1 MEPDCFFEK
10 IAVGTYLI
18 KASFVSDSGTVFTIT
33 PNEQTV
39 RVNVENASLT
49 KKFMI
54 TGLTVTGRLVDFD
67 SAPVTGAKVTLNGQT
82 VDTNGNGIYK
92 IENISPGIHKI
103 RITKDDWLFDES
115 EIQVRSSNPIIGDI
129 KPTKVA
135 VCPKSN
141 SEEVQ
146 IQVYEGSGAKENF
159 LTRFKSGK
167 IDCMDLG

>member
-1 MEPDCFFEK
+1 MDGQRVDGPSE
-10 IAVGTYLI
+10 
-18 KASFVSDSGTVFTIT
+18 S
-33 PNEQTV
+33 QRTV
-39 RVNVENASLT
+39 RESTTRRRVNEPPES
-49 KKFMI
+49 
-54 TGLTVTGRLVDFD
+54 
-67 SAPVTGAKVTLNGQT
+67 LNGQT

-146 IQVYEGSGAKENF
+146 IQVYEGSGTTENF